1 MAKGGKYLDKNRS
14 KSNTDVIREAKPM
27 KKKKGR
33 GWKIALIIL
42 LVLAILAGGVFIV
55 GNSIANYGISKI
67 PRAEYEERD
76 VDDDVFSYW
85 ETYNP
90 DAPTGQ
96 SEASAETSE
105 TQSAEVTEGETTAET
120 TQEETP
126 PSSEG

>member
-27 KKKKGR
+27 KKKKDR

-42 LVLAILAGGVFIV
+42 LVLAILAGGAY
-55 GNSIANYGISKI
+55 IAVNKTLDHFISKI
-67 PRAEYEERD
+67 NRAEYEERD

-96 SEASAETSE
+96 SEAPAETSE

>member
-1 MAKGGKYLDKNRS
+1 MAKGGKYLDKNKS

-55 GNSIANYGISKI
+55 VNSIMNYGISKTN
-67 PRAEYEERD
+67 RAEYEERD

-96 SEASAETSE
+96 SEAPAETSE
-105 TQSAEVTEGETTAET
+105 TQSAEVTEGETTAEA

>member
-42 LVLAILAGGVFIV
+42 LVLAILAGGAY
-55 GNSIANYGISKI
+55 IAVNKTLDHFISKI
-67 PRAEYEERD
+67 NRAEYEERD

-96 SEASAETSE
+96 SEAPAETSE

>member
-42 LVLAILAGGVFIV
+42 LVLAILAGGAFISWNLISNYVF
-55 GNSIANYGISKI
+55 SKI

>member
-42 LVLAILAGGVFIV
+42 LVLAILAGGVFIA
-55 GNSIANYGISKI
+55 GNSIVNYAISKI

-96 SEASAETSE
+96 SEAPAETSE

>member
-1 MAKGGKYLDKNRS
+1 MAKGGKYLDKNKS
-14 KSNTDVIREAKPM
+14 KSNTDVIREAKPT

-42 LVLAILAGGVFIV
+42 LVLAILAGGAYIAVNQTLDHFI
-55 GNSIANYGISKI
+55 GKI
-67 PRAEYEERD
+67 NRAEYEERD

-96 SEASAETSE
+96 SEAPAETSE